1 MSDRSI
7 QYRKSKDKI
16 FQYIIIILAFI
27 TIVPLVLI
35 LFYICKTGFQE
46 INWHFIVNLP
56 MPPGEEGGGISNALV
71 GTFLIVLVASL
82 MAIPVGVCA
91 GIYLSEYRSTKLSN
105 FARSGL
111 DILNG
116 TPSIVFG
123 ILAYI
128 ILVLPFGFS
137 AFSGSVALGMMMLP
151 VIIRTTEETLKLI
164 PETLKEAA
172 LALGAP
178 YYKVV
183 LRVILPSGLS
193 GIVTGV
199 MLSVARVAGE
209 TAPLL
214 FTAFGNSFMNTN
226 IFKPMDSLPFIIFNY
241 ATSPYNSWH
250 ELAWGAS
257 LILVLLVLSLNILS
271 KIAIRKWKV
280 QY

>member
-16 FQYIIIILAFI
+16 FQYIIIFLALI

-35 LFYICKTGFQE
+35 LFYICKTGFKE
-46 INWHFIVNLP
+46 INWQFIVNLP
-56 MPPGEEGGGISNALV
+56 MPAGEAGGGISNALV

-82 MAIPVGVCA
+82 MAIPVGVGA
-91 GIYLSEYRSTKLSN
+91 GIYLSEYRNTKLSN

-128 ILVLPFGFS
+128 TLVLPFGFS

-183 LRVILPSGLS
+183 MSVILPSGLS

-214 FTAFGNSFMNTN
+214 FTAFGNQFMNTN
-226 IFKPMDSLPFIIFNY
+226 IFKPMDSLPLIIFNY
-241 ATSPYNSWH
+241 ATSPYNSQH

-271 KIAIRKWKV
+271 KFAIRKWKV

>member
-1 MSDRSI
+1 MGDKSI
-7 QYRKSKDKI
+7 QYRKARDKV
-16 FQYIIIILAFI
+16 FQYAIIFLAII

-35 LFYICKTGFQE
+35 LFYIFKTGFQE
-46 INWHFIVNLP
+46 INWHFIVTLP

-82 MAIPVGVCA
+82 MAIPIGVGA
-91 GIYLSEYRSTKLSN
+91 GIYLSEYRNTKLSN

-123 ILAYI
+123 ILVYI

-214 FTAFGNSFMNTN
+214 FTAFGNPFMNTN

-241 ATSPYNSWH
+241 ATSPYNTWH

>member
-16 FQYIIIILAFI
+16 FQYIIIFLALI

-35 LFYICKTGFQE
+35 LFYICKTGFKE
-46 INWHFIVNLP
+46 INWQFIVNLP
-56 MPPGEEGGGISNALV
+56 MPAGEAGGGISNALV

-82 MAIPVGVCA
+82 MAIPVGVGA
-91 GIYLSEYRSTKLSN
+91 GIYLSEYRNTKLSN

-128 ILVLPFGFS
+128 TLVLPFGFS

-164 PETLKEAA
+164 PETLKRRHW
-172 LALGAP
+172 LWG
-178 YYKVV
+178 
-183 LRVILPSGLS
+183 LR
-193 GIVTGV
+193 
-199 MLSVARVAGE
+199 
-209 TAPLL
+209 
-214 FTAFGNSFMNTN
+214 
-226 IFKPMDSLPFIIFNY
+226 II
-241 ATSPYNSWH
+241 
-250 ELAWGAS
+250 
-257 LILVLLVLSLNILS
+257 
-271 KIAIRKWKV
+271 KW
-280 QY
+280 